1 MSSQNVKKLYDK
13 ALTLSENRNFANDL
27 DLNFLQKEIRKI

>member
-13 ALTLSENRNFANDL
+13 ALTLSENRNFTNDL